1 MSSVVLNSENNLSQC
16 KKNLIMES
24 DKVSDDSLFSSLF
37 VIISDNN
44 EESSLLGRNL
54 SFSKKNQADDVF
66 NIDNEKNDNELFS
79 IFDEKFLLNDYKRSL
94 NPNNINREIIPK
106 YNSSFSDNSF
116 EFDFEILSTNNTKEV
131 KDFSK
136 NFSEIVKKINDETSI
151 RKINSP
157 LAQQK
162 IQNSEKIYFFS
173 TKSENSVINKTD
185 NPEDFNLNK
194 LKFKEFS
201 TDLDYKFTK
210 EIKQDFLLN
219 SNKKEFLNKIESYS
233 NPLNFIKSASK
244 ENVSKVDNAYNFSQV
259 SNVSHNTNIFNQN
272 MGGNF
277 NGGQSFY
284 SGQANSIEYLNML
297 DKTWGNNLLSKI
309 EKIIKSGEESLE
321 ISLKPKN
328 LGKMKITLSLT
339 NDTAKINIITEN
351 SSAALLLSEA
361 ESKLSQMLENTG
373 LKLSNFSTNSDQNKK
388 NNTKNGNQDNTGKKM
403 LANDEISLEKGNQM
417 VSNINSENQILNL
430 LA

>member
-16 KKNLIMES
+16 KKNLNMES

-44 EESSLLGRNL
+44 EESSLLDRNL
-54 SFSKKNQADDVF
+54 SFSGKNQVDGVF
-66 NIDNEKNDNELFS
+66 NIDNEKNNNELFS
-79 IFDEKFLLNDYKRSL
+79 IFDEKFLLNDYKKSL
-94 NPNNINREIIPK
+94 NPNYINKEIIPK
-106 YNSSFSDNSF
+106 YNRTLSDNSF

-151 RKINSP
+151 KKIDSP
-157 LAQQK
+157 LDQQK
-162 IQNSEKIYFFS
+162 IQNNEKIYFLN

-244 ENVSKVDNAYNFSQV
+244 ENVSKVDNAYNFSQF

-277 NGGQSFY
+277 NGGHSFY
-284 SGQANSIEYLNML
+284 SGQGNSIEYLNML
-297 DKTWGNNLLSKI
+297 DKTWGNNLLNKI
-309 EKIIKSGEESLE
+309 EKIMKNGQESLE

-339 NDTAKINIITEN
+339 NDAAKINIITEN
-351 SSAALLLSEA
+351 SSVALLLSEA

-417 VSNINSENQILNL
+417 VSKINSENQILNL

>member
-44 EESSLLGRNL
+44 EESSLLDRNL
-54 SFSKKNQADDVF
+54 SFSGKNQADGVF
-66 NIDNEKNDNELFS
+66 NIDNEKNNNELFS
-79 IFDEKFLLNDYKRSL
+79 IFDEKFLLNDYKKSL
-94 NPNNINREIIPK
+94 NPNNINKEIIPK
-106 YNSSFSDNSF
+106 HNRSFSDNSF
-116 EFDFEILSTNNTKEV
+116 EFDFEILSTNSTKEV

-151 RKINSP
+151 KKIDSS

-162 IQNSEKIYFFS
+162 IQNNEKIYFLS
-173 TKSENSVINKTD
+173 TKSENSLINKTD

-219 SNKKEFLNKIESYS
+219 SNKKEFLNKIESYP

-277 NGGQSFY
+277 NGGHSFY
-284 SGQANSIEYLNML
+284 SGQGNSIEYLNML
-297 DKTWGNNLLSKI
+297 DKTWGNNLLNKI
-309 EKIIKSGEESLE
+309 EKIMKNGQESLE

-373 LKLSNFSTNSDQNKK
+373 LKLSNFSTNSDQSKK

-417 VSNINSENQILNL
+417 VSKINSENQLLNL

>member
-16 KKNLIMES
+16 KNNLNMES
-24 DKVSDDSLFSSLF
+24 DKVSDDTLFSSLF

-44 EESSLLGRNL
+44 EESSLLDRNL
-54 SFSKKNQADDVF
+54 SFSGKNQADGVF
-66 NIDNEKNDNELFS
+66 NIDNEKNNNELFS
-79 IFDEKFLLNDYKRSL
+79 IFDEKFLLNDYKKSL
-94 NPNNINREIIPK
+94 NLNNINKEIIPK
-106 YNSSFSDNSF
+106 FNRTLGDNSF
-116 EFDFEILSTNNTKEV
+116 EFNFEILSTNNTKEV

-136 NFSEIVKKINDETSI
+136 NFSEIVKKINDKTSI
-151 RKINSP
+151 KKID
-157 LAQQK
+157 LTIDQQK
-162 IQNSEKIYFFS
+162 NQNNEKIYFLNS
-173 TKSENSVINKTD
+173 KSENSVINKTD
-185 NPEDFNLNK
+185 NPEDFNLYK
-194 LKFKEFS
+194 IKFKEFN
-201 TDLDYKFTK
+201 TDLDHKFTK
-210 EIKQDFLLN
+210 DIKQDILLN

-244 ENVSKVDNAYNFSQV
+244 ENVTKVDNAYNFSQV
-259 SNVSHNTNIFNQN
+259 SNVSNNTNIFNQN

-277 NGGQSFY
+277 NGGHSFY
-284 SGQANSIEYLNML
+284 SGQGNPIEYLNML
-297 DKTWGNNLLSKI
+297 DKTWGNNLLNKI
-309 EKIIKSGEESLE
+309 EKIMKNGEESLE

-373 LKLSNFSTNSDQNKK
+373 LKLSNFSTNSDQSKK
-388 NNTKNGNQDNTGKKM
+388 NNTKNGNQDNTEKKM

-417 VSNINSENQILNL
+417 VSKINSENQILNL

>member
-16 KKNLIMES
+16 KNILNMES
-24 DKVSDDSLFSSLF
+24 DKVSDDSLFGSLF

-44 EESSLLGRNL
+44 EESSLLDRNL
-54 SFSKKNQADDVF
+54 SFSGKNQADGVF
-66 NIDNEKNDNELFS
+66 NIDNEKNNNELFS
-79 IFDEKFLLNDYKRSL
+79 IFDEKFLLNDYKKSL
-94 NPNNINREIIPK
+94 NPNNINREITPK

-151 RKINSP
+151 KKIDSP
-157 LAQQK
+157 LDQQK
-162 IQNSEKIYFFS
+162 IQNSEKIYFLN

-185 NPEDFNLNK
+185 NPEDFNLYK

-210 EIKQDFLLN
+210 DIKQEILLN
-219 SNKKEFLNKIESYS
+219 NNKKEFLNKIESYL

-244 ENVSKVDNAYNFSQV
+244 ENVTKVDNAYNLSQV
-259 SNVSHNTNIFNQN
+259 SNLSHNTNIFNQN

-328 LGKMKITLSLT
+328 LGKMKITLNLT

-373 LKLSNFSTNSDQNKK
+373 LKLSNFSTNSDQSKK

-417 VSNINSENQILNL
+417 VSKINSENQILNL

>member
-1 MSSVVLNSENNLSQC
+1 MSSVILNSENNLSQC

-44 EESSLLGRNL
+44 EESSLLDRNL
-54 SFSKKNQADDVF
+54 SFSGKNQADGVF
-66 NIDNEKNDNELFS
+66 NINSEKNDNELFS
-79 IFDEKFLLNDYKRSL
+79 IFDEKFLLNDYKKSL
-94 NPNNINREIIPK
+94 NLNNINKEIIPK
-106 YNSSFSDNSF
+106 FNRTLGDNSS
-116 EFDFEILSTNNTKEV
+116 EFNFEILSTNNTKEV

-151 RKINSP
+151 KKIDSP
-157 LAQQK
+157 LDQPK
-162 IQNSEKIYFFS
+162 IQNNEKIYFFN
-173 TKSENSVINKTD
+173 TKNENSVIYKTE
-185 NPEDFNLNK
+185 NQEDFNLNK

-277 NGGQSFY
+277 NGGHSFY
-284 SGQANSIEYLNML
+284 SGQGNSIDYLNML
-297 DKTWGNNLLSKI
+297 DKTWGNNLLNKI
-309 EKIIKSGEESLE
+309 EKIMKNGEESLE

-373 LKLSNFSTNSDQNKK
+373 LKLSNFSTNSDQSKK

-417 VSNINSENQILNL
+417 VSKINSENQILNL

>member
-44 EESSLLGRNL
+44 EESSLLDRNL
-54 SFSKKNQADDVF
+54 SFSGKNQADGVF
-66 NIDNEKNDNELFS
+66 NIDNEKNNNELFS
-79 IFDEKFLLNDYKRSL
+79 IFDEKFLLNDYKKSL
-94 NPNNINREIIPK
+94 NPNNINKEIIPK
-106 YNSSFSDNSF
+106 HNRSFSDNSF
-116 EFDFEILSTNNTKEV
+116 EFDFEILSTNSTKEV

-151 RKINSP
+151 KKIDSS

-162 IQNSEKIYFFS
+162 IQNNEKIYFLS
-173 TKSENSVINKTD
+173 TKSENSVIKKTD

-277 NGGQSFY
+277 NGGHSFY
-284 SGQANSIEYLNML
+284 SGQGNSIEYLNML
-297 DKTWGNNLLSKI
+297 DKTWGNNLLNKI
-309 EKIIKSGEESLE
+309 EKIVKNGQESLE

-373 LKLSNFSTNSDQNKK
+373 LKLSNFSTNSDQSKK

-417 VSNINSENQILNL
+417 VSKINSENQLLNL

>member
-1 MSSVVLNSENNLSQC
+1 MSSVILNSENNLSQC
-16 KKNLIMES
+16 KKNLNMES
-24 DKVSDDSLFSSLF
+24 DKVSDDNLFSSLF

-44 EESSLLGRNL
+44 DESFLLERDS
-54 SFSKKNQADDVF
+54 SFSEKNQADGVF
-66 NIDNEKNDNELFS
+66 NIDNEKNNNELFS
-79 IFDEKFLLNDYKRSL
+79 IFDEKFLLNDYKKSL
-94 NPNNINREIIPK
+94 NPNYINKEIIPK
-106 YNSSFSDNSF
+106 YNRTLSDNSF

-136 NFSEIVKKINDETSI
+136 NFSEIIKKINDETFI
-151 RKINSP
+151 KKIDTP

-162 IQNSEKIYFFS
+162 IQKSEKIYFLS
-173 TKSENSVINKTD
+173 TKSKNSVINKTD

-277 NGGQSFY
+277 NGGHSFY
-284 SGQANSIEYLNML
+284 SGQGNSIEYLNML
-297 DKTWGNNLLSKI
+297 DKTWGNNLLNKI
-309 EKIIKSGEESLE
+309 EKIMKNGEESLE

-373 LKLSNFSTNSDQNKK
+373 LKLSNFSTNSDQSKK

-417 VSNINSENQILNL
+417 VSKINSENQILNL

>member
-16 KKNLIMES
+16 KKNLNMES

-44 EESSLLGRNL
+44 EESSLLDRNL
-54 SFSKKNQADDVF
+54 SFSGKNQVDGVF
-66 NIDNEKNDNELFS
+66 NIDNEKNNNELFS
-79 IFDEKFLLNDYKRSL
+79 IFDEKFLLNDYKKSL

-151 RKINSP
+151 KKIDSP

-162 IQNSEKIYFFS
+162 IQNNEKIYFLS
-173 TKSENSVINKTD
+173 TKSENSVINKTE

-277 NGGQSFY
+277 NGGHSFY
-284 SGQANSIEYLNML
+284 SGQGNSIEYLNML
-297 DKTWGNNLLSKI
+297 DKTWGNNLLNKI
-309 EKIIKSGEESLE
+309 EKIMKNGEESLE

-373 LKLSNFSTNSDQNKK
+373 LKLSNFSTNSDQSKK

-417 VSNINSENQILNL
+417 VSKINSENQILNL

>member
-16 KKNLIMES
+16 KKNLNMES

-44 EESSLLGRNL
+44 EESSLLDRNL
-54 SFSKKNQADDVF
+54 SFSGKNQADGIF
-66 NIDNEKNDNELFS
+66 NIDNEKNNNELFS
-79 IFDEKFLLNDYKRSL
+79 NFDEKFLLNDYKKSL

-116 EFDFEILSTNNTKEV
+116 EFDFEILSTNNAKEV

-136 NFSEIVKKINDETSI
+136 NFSEIVKKIYDETSI
-151 RKINSP
+151 KKIDSP

-162 IQNSEKIYFFS
+162 IQQSEKIYFLS

-244 ENVSKVDNAYNFSQV
+244 ENVSKVDNTYNFSQV

-277 NGGQSFY
+277 NGGHSFY
-284 SGQANSIEYLNML
+284 SGQGNSIEYLNML
-297 DKTWGNNLLSKI
+297 DKTWGNNLLNKI
-309 EKIIKSGEESLE
+309 EKIIKNGEESLE

-373 LKLSNFSTNSDQNKK
+373 LKLSNFSTNSDQSKK

-417 VSNINSENQILNL
+417 VSKINSENQILNL

>member
-1 MSSVVLNSENNLSQC
+1 MSSVVLNSDNNLSPS
-16 KKNLIMES
+16 KNNLNIES
-24 DKVSDDSLFSSLF
+24 DTLPDDSLFSSLF
-37 VIISDNN
+37 VIISEDSKEN
-44 EESSLLGRNL
+44 SLIERNL
-54 SFSKKNQADDVF
+54 YFNQENQADGGF
-66 NIDNEKNDNELFS
+66 NIDHDENKNELFS
-79 IFDEKFLLNDYKRSL
+79 IFDEKFLLNDYKKSL
-94 NPNNINREIIPK
+94 NPNNLTKEIIPK

-151 RKINSP
+151 KKMDSS
-157 LAQQK
+157 LDQQK
-162 IQNSEKIYFFS
+162 IQNNEKIYFLN
-173 TKSENSVINKTD
+173 TKSKNSVINKTE

-201 TDLDYKFTK
+201 TDLDNKFTK

-244 ENVSKVDNAYNFSQV
+244 ENVSKVDNAYSFSQV

-277 NGGQSFY
+277 NGGHSFY
-284 SGQANSIEYLNML
+284 SGQGNSIDYLNML
-297 DKTWGNNLLSKI
+297 DKTWGNNLLNKI
-309 EKIIKSGEESLE
+309 EKIMKNGEESLE

-339 NDTAKINIITEN
+339 NDTARINIITEN

-373 LKLSNFSTNSDQNKK
+373 LKLSNFSTNSDQSKK

-417 VSNINSENQILNL
+417 VSKINSENQILNL

>member
-16 KKNLIMES
+16 KNNFNMES

-44 EESSLLGRNL
+44 EESSLLDKNL
-54 SFSKKNQADDVF
+54 SFSGINQADGVF
-66 NIDNEKNDNELFS
+66 NIDNEKNNNELFL
-79 IFDEKFLLNDYKRSL
+79 IFDEKFLLNDYKKSL
-94 NPNNINREIIPK
+94 NPNYINKEIIPK
-106 YNSSFSDNSF
+106 YNRTLSDNSF
-116 EFDFEILSTNNTKEV
+116 EFDFEILNTNNSKEV

-151 RKINSP
+151 KKINSP

-162 IQNSEKIYFFS
+162 IQNNEQIYFLN

-185 NPEDFNLNK
+185 NPDDFNFYK
-194 LKFKEFS
+194 LKYKEFS

-210 EIKQDFLLN
+210 DIKQDILLN
-219 SNKKEFLNKIESYS
+219 NNKKEFLNKIESYS
-233 NPLNFIKSASK
+233 NPSNFIKSASK
-244 ENVSKVDNAYNFSQV
+244 ENVSRADNASNFSQV
-259 SNVSHNTNIFNQN
+259 SNFSNNTNISNQN

-297 DKTWGNNLLSKI
+297 DKTWGNNLLNKI
-309 EKIIKSGEESLE
+309 EKIIKSGKESIE

-339 NDTAKINIITEN
+339 NDTAKINIITDN
-351 SSAALLLSEA
+351 SSAALLLSET
-361 ESKLSQMLENTG
+361 ENKLSQMLENTG
-373 LKLSNFSTNSDQNKK
+373 LKLSNFSTNSDQSKK
-388 NNTKNGNQDNTGKKM
+388 NNTKNGNQENTGKKM

-417 VSNINSENQILNL
+417 VSKINSENQILNL

>member
-16 KKNLIMES
+16 KNNLNMES

-44 EESSLLGRNL
+44 EESSLLDRNL
-54 SFSKKNQADDVF
+54 SFSGKNQADGIF
-66 NIDNEKNDNELFS
+66 NIDNEKNNNELFS
-79 IFDEKFLLNDYKRSL
+79 IFEEKFLLNDYKKSL
-94 NPNNINREIIPK
+94 NPNNINKEIIPK
-106 YNSSFSDNSF
+106 HNRSFSDNSF
-116 EFDFEILSTNNTKEV
+116 EFDFEILSTNNAKEV

-151 RKINSP
+151 KKIDSP

-162 IQNSEKIYFFS
+162 IRNNEKIYFLN
-173 TKSENSVINKTD
+173 TKSENSVINKKE

-219 SNKKEFLNKIESYS
+219 NNKKEFLNKIESYS

-244 ENVSKVDNAYNFSQV
+244 ENVSKVDNGYNFSQV

-277 NGGQSFY
+277 NGGHSFY
-284 SGQANSIEYLNML
+284 SGQGNSIDYLNML
-297 DKTWGNNLLSKI
+297 DKTWGNNLLNKI
-309 EKIIKSGEESLE
+309 EKIMKNGQESLE

-388 NNTKNGNQDNTGKKM
+388 INTKNGNQDNTGKKM

-417 VSNINSENQILNL
+417 VSKINSENQILNL

>member
-16 KKNLIMES
+16 KKNLNMES

-44 EESSLLGRNL
+44 EESSLLDRNL
-54 SFSKKNQADDVF
+54 SFSGKNQADGVF
-66 NIDNEKNDNELFS
+66 NIDNEKNNNELFS
-79 IFDEKFLLNDYKRSL
+79 IFEEKFLLNDYKKSL
-94 NPNNINREIIPK
+94 NPNNINKEIIPK

-151 RKINSP
+151 KKIDSP
-157 LAQQK
+157 LDQQK
-162 IQNSEKIYFFS
+162 IQKKEKIYFLN
-173 TKSENSVINKTD
+173 TNSENSVINKKD

-201 TDLDYKFTK
+201 SDLDHRFTK
-210 EIKQDFLLN
+210 DIKQDFLLSN
-219 SNKKEFLNKIESYS
+219 NKKEFLNKIESYS
-233 NPLNFIKSASK
+233 NPLNFIKSPSK

-277 NGGQSFY
+277 NGGYSFY
-284 SGQANSIEYLNML
+284 SGQGNAIEYLNML
-297 DKTWGNNLLSKI
+297 DKTWGNNLLNKI
-309 EKIIKSGEESLE
+309 EKIMKNGQESLE

-373 LKLSNFSTNSDQNKK
+373 LKLSNFSTNSDQSKK
-388 NNTKNGNQDNTGKKM
+388 NHTKNGNQDNTEKKM

-417 VSNINSENQILNL
+417 VSKINSENQILNL

>member
-16 KKNLIMES
+16 KKNLNMES

-44 EESSLLGRNL
+44 EESSLLDRNL
-54 SFSKKNQADDVF
+54 SFSGKNQADGIF
-66 NIDNEKNDNELFS
+66 NIDNEKNNNELFS
-79 IFDEKFLLNDYKRSL
+79 NFDEKFLLNDYKKSL
-94 NPNNINREIIPK
+94 NPNNINKEIIPK
-106 YNSSFSDNSF
+106 HNSSFSDNSF

-151 RKINSP
+151 KKIDSS

-162 IQNSEKIYFFS
+162 IQNNEKIYFFS

-277 NGGQSFY
+277 NGGHSFY
-284 SGQANSIEYLNML
+284 SGQGNSIDYLNML
-297 DKTWGNNLLSKI
+297 DKTWGNNLLNKI
-309 EKIIKSGEESLE
+309 EKIMKNGQESLE

-373 LKLSNFSTNSDQNKK
+373 LKLSNFSTNSDQSKK

-417 VSNINSENQILNL
+417 VSKINSENQILNL

>member
-44 EESSLLGRNL
+44 EESSLLDRNL
-54 SFSKKNQADDVF
+54 SFSGKNQADGVF
-66 NIDNEKNDNELFS
+66 NIDNEKNNNELFS
-79 IFDEKFLLNDYKRSL
+79 IFDEKFLLNDYKKSL
-94 NPNNINREIIPK
+94 NPNNINKEIIPK
-106 YNSSFSDNSF
+106 HNRSFSDNSF
-116 EFDFEILSTNNTKEV
+116 EFDFEILSTNSTKEV

-136 NFSEIVKKINDETSI
+136 NFSEIVKKINDETSFK
-151 RKINSP
+151 KINSQ
-157 LAQQK
+157 LDQQK
-162 IQNSEKIYFFS
+162 IQNNEKIYFLN
-173 TKSENSVINKTD
+173 TKSENSVINEKE

-244 ENVSKVDNAYNFSQV
+244 ENISKVDNAYNFSQV

-277 NGGQSFY
+277 NGGHSFY
-284 SGQANSIEYLNML
+284 SGQGNSIEYLNML
-297 DKTWGNNLLSKI
+297 DKTWGNNLLNKI
-309 EKIIKSGEESLE
+309 EKIMKNGEESLE

-373 LKLSNFSTNSDQNKK
+373 LKLSNFSTNSDQSKK

-417 VSNINSENQILNL
+417 VSKINSENQILNL

>member
-44 EESSLLGRNL
+44 EESSLLDRNL
-54 SFSKKNQADDVF
+54 SFSGKNQADGVF
-66 NIDNEKNDNELFS
+66 NIDNEKNNNELFS
-79 IFDEKFLLNDYKRSL
+79 IFDEKFLLNDYKKSL
-94 NPNNINREIIPK
+94 NPNNINKEIIPK
-106 YNSSFSDNSF
+106 HNRSFSDNSF
-116 EFDFEILSTNNTKEV
+116 EFDFEILSTNSTKEV

-151 RKINSP
+151 KKIDSS

-162 IQNSEKIYFFS
+162 IQNNEKIYFLS
-173 TKSENSVINKTD
+173 TKSENSVINKTE

-219 SNKKEFLNKIESYS
+219 NNKKEFLNKIESYS

-277 NGGQSFY
+277 NGGHSFY
-284 SGQANSIEYLNML
+284 SGQGNSIEYLNML
-297 DKTWGNNLLSKI
+297 DKTWGNNLLNKI
-309 EKIIKSGEESLE
+309 EKIMKNGQESLE

-373 LKLSNFSTNSDQNKK
+373 LKLSNFSTNSDQSKK

-417 VSNINSENQILNL
+417 VSKINSENQILNL

>member
-16 KKNLIMES
+16 KKNLNMES

-44 EESSLLGRNL
+44 EESSLLDRNL
-54 SFSKKNQADDVF
+54 SFSGKNQADGVF
-66 NIDNEKNDNELFS
+66 NIDNEKNNNELFS
-79 IFDEKFLLNDYKRSL
+79 IFDEKFLLNDYKKSL
-94 NPNNINREIIPK
+94 NPNYINKENIPK
-106 YNSSFSDNSF
+106 YNRILSDNSF
-116 EFDFEILSTNNTKEV
+116 EFDFEIQSTINSKEV

-151 RKINSP
+151 KKIGSP
-157 LAQQK
+157 LDQQK
-162 IQNSEKIYFFS
+162 IQNNEKIYFLN
-173 TKSENSVINKTD
+173 TKSENSVINEKE

-277 NGGQSFY
+277 NGGHSFY
-284 SGQANSIEYLNML
+284 SGQGNSIEYLNML
-297 DKTWGNNLLSKI
+297 DKTWGNNLLNKI
-309 EKIIKSGEESLE
+309 EKIMKNGEESLE

-373 LKLSNFSTNSDQNKK
+373 LKLSNFSTNSDQSKK

-417 VSNINSENQILNL
+417 VSKINSENQILNL